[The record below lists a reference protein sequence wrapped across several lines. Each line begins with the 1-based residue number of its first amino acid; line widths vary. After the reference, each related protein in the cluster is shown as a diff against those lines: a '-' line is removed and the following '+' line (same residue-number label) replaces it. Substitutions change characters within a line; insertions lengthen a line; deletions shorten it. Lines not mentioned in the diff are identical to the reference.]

1 MLEILEVLHHLDLGS
16 ESVTMVLHSQAY
28 DLVDRQPD
36 LLCLQIHLI
45 FGHIVGRTSH
55 AAENKLEEDKM

>member
-1 MLEILEVLHHLDLGS
+1 MLEILEALHHLDLGS
-16 ESVTMVLHSQAY
+16 ESVTVVLHSQAY

-36 LLCLQIHLI
+36 PLCLHIHLI

-55 AAENKLEEDKM
+55 AAENKLEKEQM